1 MEADITTQAKNIEL
15 SAKQLKGKQSVR
27 ATFRLSDQMIDL
39 LKVAANHLEVQ
50 QKSLI
55 DELVQNRET
64 LDQIASESQ
73 DVSQTVQERRQKTFV
88 LSRNALNLL
97 DDISNKYNLSRDY
110 LVELCIGRL
119 IPFVDAEQ
127 QKHEQRRQLIKDVD
141 HYLDEG
147 IKLLDKADGM
157 LEKDDRFRLKL
168 ENIINYTERNVDEL
182 RKFVKERK
190 TLMYS
195 NHESDS

>member
-1 MEADITTQAKNIEL
+1 MEADKPKQKGNFEL
-15 SAKQLKGKQSVR
+15 SAQQLKGKQSVR

-64 LDQIASESQ
+64 LDQVASDFQEVMQS
-73 DVSQTVQERRQKTFV
+73 TEERRQKTFM
-88 LSRNALNLL
+88 LSRNSLNLL

-110 LVELCIGRL
+110 LVELCISRL

-127 QKHEQRRQLIKDVD
+127 EKHKQRRLLIKEAD
-141 HYLDEG
+141 HYLEEG
-147 IKLLDKADGM
+147 EKLLKKADSLLGQ
-157 LEKDDRFRLKL
+157 DDRFRVKL
-168 ENIINYTERNVDEL
+168 EKIVRYTERNVEEL
-182 RKFVKERK
+182 RKFVKEKRK
-190 TLMYS
+190 LMY
-195 NHESDS
+195 

>member
-1 MEADITTQAKNIEL
+1 MEADITAQAKNIEL

-64 LDQIASESQ
+64 LDQIAGESQ

-97 DDISNKYNLSRDY
+97 DDISDKYNLSRDY

-127 QKHEQRRQLIKDVD
+127 EKHEQRRKLIKDVD

-147 IKLLDKADGM
+147 IKLLDKADSM
-157 LEKDDRFRLKL
+157 LEKDDRFRVKL
-168 ENIINYTERNVDEL
+168 ENIIKYTERNVHEL

-195 NHESDS
+195 NHGINS

>member
-1 MEADITTQAKNIEL
+1 
-15 SAKQLKGKQSVR
+15 
-27 ATFRLSDQMIDL
+27 MIDL

>member
-1 MEADITTQAKNIEL
+1 MEADITTQAKSIQL

-55 DELVQNRET
+55 DELVQSRET

-73 DVSQTVQERRQKTFV
+73 DVSQAVQERRQKTFV

-97 DDISNKYNLSRDY
+97 DDISNRYNLSRDY

-127 QKHEQRRQLIKDVD
+127 EKHEQRRKLIKDVD

-147 IKLLDKADGM
+147 MKLLDKAADM
-157 LEKDDRFRLKL
+157 LEKDDRFRVKL
-168 ENIINYTERNVDEL
+168 ENMIKYTERNVNEL

-195 NHESDS
+195 NHRK